1 MFSLVYK
8 IYQWFNG
15 SNLTYFLTCF
25 SLIILFTTLL
35 STSLENT
42 HYPFCNKTSYHL
54 INVLKWIII
63 LMESWKAPVST
74 FRYSSI
80 RTQLKLDLIVH
91 NDSWTPSSGNWP
103 TLHSIHPYHEHH
115 QEALSTSKAECL
127 EKTSQLPRQ
136 DSFIFLPLTQVC

>member
-1 MFSLVYK
+1 MFSPVYE
-8 IYQWFNG
+8 IYRCFNG

-25 SLIILFTTLL
+25 SLIILFTILL

-103 TLHSIHPYHEHH
+103 TLHSIHPYHELKNITKKPC
-115 QEALSTSKAECL
+115 QPQRLSAWR
-127 EKTSQLPRQ
+127 RQ
-136 DSFIFLPLTQVC
+136 VNYLDRIHSFSFL